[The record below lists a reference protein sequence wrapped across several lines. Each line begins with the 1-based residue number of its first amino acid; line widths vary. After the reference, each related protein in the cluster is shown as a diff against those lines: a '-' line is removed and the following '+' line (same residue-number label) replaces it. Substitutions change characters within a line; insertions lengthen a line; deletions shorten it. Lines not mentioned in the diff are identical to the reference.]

1 MLFQDT
7 IFFFA
12 VSAQISKYVRFDRSS
27 YLSCS
32 R

>member
-12 VSAQISKYVRFDRSS
+12 VSA
-27 YLSCS
+27 
-32 R
+32 